1 MYCLVAL
8 LPKHS
13 MPLSYK
19 VLKLTDYD
27 FKPSLIKGQSH
38 VRNILLKSLELKKKI
53 KTNKQ
58 HFPLNG

>member
-8 LPKHS
+8 LSKHS

-38 VRNILLKSLELKKKI
+38 VRNILFKSLELKKK
-53 KTNKQ
+53 NKDQ
-58 HFPLNG
+58 